1 MESTSTSVRA
11 TVRWRREHAEPCTHT
26 MHMPR
31 TRHANAMQMPH
42 TRRARA
48 TQAALATLRRAPC
61 PAVSIVGNHE
71 LYNFDRA
78 QLASASGEGAWLKH
92 GDKEYHSFAPAA
104 GWRVVVLDPYQL
116 ALIGHAQDDPRRL
129 AAVRAHRR

>member
-11 TVRWRREHAEPCTHT
+11 TVRWRREHAKPCTHT
-26 MHMPR
+26 MPR

-78 QLASASGEGAWLKH
+78 QLASASGEGANSTN
-92 GDKEYHSFAPAA
+92 Y
-104 GWRVVVLDPYQL
+104 
-116 ALIGHAQDDPRRL
+116 IAQDIAQPRY
-129 AAVRAHRR
+129 ATDDQQRRGVIALPDGGNATTALGIRWDSDYLYVV